1 MAQTSNQMNANDSA
15 EISLKDLILNIR
27 EGKKYIFTKW
37 KVILIACLI
46 GGVLGLALSFLIKP
60 VYKAELSFALQ
71 DDNSASG
78 SGLGAAVGLASQFG
92 IDLGIGPGGAFT
104 GDNLIELLKSRSM
117 IENTLLTPI
126 VIDGKKQTLA
136 HLYMTFNK
144 FQEDWQGDPVLVKVD
159 FLPDVNR
166 SKFTLHQDSVL
177 GVFYR
182 KILKKNLT
190 VDKTDKK
197 LNIIDVEVDSKDEL
211 FSKYFAEI
219 LVKKVSD
226 FYIDTKTKN
235 SSQTV
240 LVLQRLTDSV
250 RNELNSAITGVAST
264 SDINPNPNPSL
275 QILRVPSQRRQ
286 VDVEANGAMLTE
298 LVKNL
303 ELAKISLR
311 KETPLVQI
319 IDTPILPLEQE
330 KIGKL
335 KGPIIGAILGGIL
348 TIIALSLIR
357 YYRRIMHSGNEQ
369 M

>member
-1 MAQTSNQMNANDSA
+1 M
-15 EISLKDLILNIR
+15 
-27 EGKKYIFTKW
+27 
-37 KVILIACLI
+37 
-46 GGVLGLALSFLIKP
+46 
-60 VYKAELSFALQ
+60 
-71 DDNSASG
+71 
-78 SGLGAAVGLASQFG
+78 
-92 IDLGIGPGGAFT
+92 
-104 GDNLIELLKSRSM
+104 ELL
-117 IENTLLTPI
+117 
-126 VIDGKKQTLA
+126 
-136 HLYMTFNK
+136 
-144 FQEDWQGDPVLVKVD
+144 LVD
-159 FLPDVNR
+159 
-166 SKFTLHQDSVL
+166 
-177 GVFYR
+177 
-182 KILKKNLT
+182 ILKAT
-190 VDKTDKK
+190 F
-197 LNIIDVEVDSKDEL
+197 LNRKDEYIINPRCLRYDINAEYGINIKDEL

-226 FYIDTKTKN
+226 FYIDTNTKN